1 MAAIGLTAFVRQTR
15 LIILTKFDFRA
26 AFHLTKASYFS
37 HEDPLGVTARNKSL
51 DQHQKQQMV
60 RGLPKKRPIP
70 GVKHVVVIASGKGG
84 VGKSTVSV
92 NLALGM
98 LACKQSLRVGLLD
111 ADIYGPSIPKMMN
124 LNQQPELTKQN
135 QMKPLVNF
143 GVPCMSM
150 GFLVEEGAPIVW
162 RGLMVMSAIE
172 KLLRQVAWGELDVL
186 VIDMPPGTGDTQL
199 SISQLIPI
207 SGAVIVTTPQDIAL
221 LDARRG
227 AEMFKK
233 VHVPVLGVIQN
244 MSHYVCPNCQ
254 HKAYIFGKDGARNV
268 AKELDLE
275 LLSDVPLD
283 IEIREMAD
291 SGTPIVV
298 SQPDSPQSTCFKAIA
313 SRILDKLP
321 SHEDPLEVQE
331 DSR

>member
-1 MAAIGLTAFVRQTR
+1 
-15 LIILTKFDFRA
+15 
-26 AFHLTKASYFS
+26 
-37 HEDPLGVTARNKSL
+37 
-51 DQHQKQQMV
+51 MV